1 MFSTRLFRALLG
13 LAIFSSQG
21 SLGATASSSQV
32 RSAIM
37 GDSILQARAGDWL
50 EALCDDHGPRMI
62 GSKGHAQ
69 AMADLET
76 ALREMGLNPR
86 RQPFPFGGWQRG
98 EASVRMLTPVPR
110 ELRAVSL
117 GYVGSFSSAQA
128 EVVYVEAKTITDLD
142 RTEVKGK
149 ILLLKPN
156 LRYGLE
162 DWYTLSKWG
171 AVGGLMINRVDGGQ
185 LLARTT
191 NHGGEPTPIPVFSI
205 TSEEGHWMRRL
216 IKKGTRVTASL
227 ACSNQLKPMQG
238 TNLVATLPGKRPEK
252 IVLGAHFDSWDLGQG
267 AIDNG
272 LGVVQV
278 LETAR
283 LLKTHSPRNEY
294 TIEFVWFDAEEFGL
308 WGSRRYTETLNP
320 DDVRAMVNL
329 DMVGTPI
336 QINAMGFDSLIPVLD
351 AYNDSLGAWKFDKP
365 TANKPWLGS
374 DHQPFILKGIPAI
387 TFNAPIDPHAVRFYH
402 DFADTIDKIDQTAL
416 AESIGLISLLLHHL
430 ANDPKSEIPPLS
442 PEETAK
448 MLTEAGLRDRLLK
461 SGHWPFE
468 QPEEGS
474 STP

>member
-1 MFSTRLFRALLG
+1 MRSTRFFFTLLG
-13 LAIFSSQG
+13 LAILSSQG
-21 SLGATASSSQV
+21 LLSASTNSSTV
-32 RSAIM
+32 RSNIM
-37 GDSILQARAGDWL
+37 GDSILQARAGEWL

-69 AMADLET
+69 AMANLESS
-76 ALREMGLNPR
+76 LRNFGLNPR
-86 RQPFPFGGWQRG
+86 RQPFSFPGWQRG
-98 EASVRMLTPVPR
+98 EASVRMLAPVPR
-110 ELRAVSL
+110 ELRTVSL
-117 GYVGSFSSAQA
+117 GYVGSFSSPES
-128 EVVYVEAKTITDLD
+128 EVVYVETKTIADLD
-142 RTEVKGK
+142 PIELKGK

-162 DWYTLSKWG
+162 EWHTLAEWG
-171 AVGGLMINRVDGGQ
+171 VVGGLMINRVNGGQ

-216 IKKGTRVTASL
+216 IEKGTPVTASL

-272 LGVVQV
+272 LGVAQV

-308 WGSRRYTETLNP
+308 WGSRRYAESLTP
-320 DDVRAMVNL
+320 GDVRAMVNL

-351 AYNDSLGAWKFDKP
+351 AYNHSLGAWKFDKP

-402 DFADTIDKIDQTAL
+402 DVADTFDKIDQTAL

-430 ANDPKSEIPPLS
+430 ANDPLTEIGPLS
-442 PEETAK
+442 PDETAQ
-448 MLTEAGLRDRLLK
+448 MLTDAGLKERLIK

-468 QPEEGS
+468 TIEEAQ
-474 STP
+474 

>member
-1 MFSTRLFRALLG
+1 MFPTRFSFALLG
-13 LAIFSSQG
+13 LAILSSQG
-21 SLGATASSSQV
+21 LLSASANASTV
-32 RSAIM
+32 RSTIM
-37 GDSILQARAGDWL
+37 GDSILQTKAGNWL

-76 ALREMGLNPR
+76 ALRELGLNPR
-86 RQPFPFGGWQRG
+86 RQPFSFGGWQRG
-98 EASVRMLTPVPR
+98 EASVRMLAPIQR

-128 EVVYVEAKTITDLD
+128 EVVYVEAKTIADLD
-142 RTEVKGK
+142 PNELKGK

-162 DWYTLSKWG
+162 DWHTLAEWG
-171 AVGGLMINRVDGGQ
+171 VIGGLMINRVNGGQ

-191 NHGGEPTPIPVFSI
+191 NHGGDPTPIPVFSI

-216 IKKGTRVTASL
+216 IEKGTRVTASL
-227 ACSNQLKPMQG
+227 SCTNQLRPMQG

-308 WGSRRYTETLNP
+308 WGSRRYAEQLNP
-320 DDVRAMVNL
+320 GEVRAMVNL

-336 QINAMGFDSLIPVLD
+336 QINAMGFNSLVPVLD
-351 AYNDSLGAWKFDKP
+351 AYNDALGAWKFDKP

-402 DFADTIDKIDQTAL
+402 DFGDTIDKIDQTAL
-416 AESIGLISLLLHHL
+416 AEAIGLICLLLHHL
-430 ANDPKSEIPPLS
+430 ANDSQSEIPQLS
-442 PEETAK
+442 PDETAQ
-448 MLTEAGLRDRLLK
+448 MLIDAGLKERLIK
-461 SGHWPFE
+461 SGHWPFVTT
-468 QPEEGS
+468 EES
-474 STP
+474 Q